1 MLGTSNTSPP
11 FPPRRPRFRR
21 VPLDLEERLGERSY
35 DLVSC
40 SDRSIM
46 AFVGKLTACVLVLVF
61 AAGASAATC
70 EDGSNPGSNGCCA
83 ATQECPPCL
92 VSEAISAGANTQCQC
107 GVCAGDTVT
116 LDSACSSSTCAD
128 DNGMQTPDK
137 ACEMCT
143 TYGSDGSGT
152 TCIIPPMPATCICE
166 RMDYQS
172 TPAACSRP
180 REVEAPHAMR
190 AAPSA
195 RVTARRMLPSQSARL
210 ATPARQ

>member
-1 MLGTSNTSPP
+1 
-11 FPPRRPRFRR
+11 
-21 VPLDLEERLGERSY
+21 
-35 DLVSC
+35 
-40 SDRSIM
+40 M

-152 TCIIPPMPATCICE
+152 TCMNSA
-166 RMDYQS
+166 D
-172 TPAACSRP
+172 ACNVYLRANGLS
-180 REVEAPHAMR
+180 VDSSGLLSAV
-190 AAPSA
+190 AAPSCDA
-195 RVTARRMLPSQSARL
+195 CCPTGICESSADASKPECKACAACNEQGTPCPSDSAAASLGSGALGTTLLAATTTALLRGLLLS
-210 ATPARQ
+210 